1 MIHEPIPITAAATPG
16 SGEAEHDEQAAA
28 AALFAVRH
36 ARAPSRGPPPAAAA
50 SSGGEPPVAKSTS
63 PPPAADAPSE
73 APEGV
78 TLTEMVRALKRKL
91 IDVEGQR
98 QDVARRAEQLES
110 QLAMEKR
117 EVCARTGPWP
127 TRPHT
132 PRANVRRVAPPPQH
146 QRTTVKLSRLL
157 AKRSASDAAPAHE
170 AELQSLR
177 RAVANLRQQLEQ
189 RDSLGER
196 PPAKRPSDTDQ
207 HAAPAAP
214 AAPESEASPPPQQE
228 PTPMSVESQGAGS
241 ASMGK
246 RSLSADLPENAAPR
260 LQNVSAAGGA
270 ADVSPA
276 ADGAAGAGGVGGA
289 GGAGSGGGGAGGA
302 APPPSAV
309 PMVRSVSMS
318 MRTPHGYVE
327 GAICIEAPRRQR
339 VRTSTV
345 RDNCPTPPPPCSAL
359 LRPAPPCSSLLRA
372 PPASV
377 APRLRCAALRRP
389 TSSRRA
395 CPAPRR

>member
-1 MIHEPIPITAAATPG
+1 MIHEPITVAANPG
-16 SGEAEHDEQAAA
+16 IGEAEHDEQAAA

-63 PPPAADAPSE
+63 PPPAPDAPSE

-98 QDVARRAEQLES
+98 QGVARRAEQLER

-117 EVCARTGPWP
+117 E
-127 TRPHT
+127 
-132 PRANVRRVAPPPQH
+132 H
-146 QRTTVKLSRLL
+146 QRSTDKLSRLL
-157 AKRSASDAAPAHE
+157 AKRSASDVAPAHE

-196 PPAKRPSDTDQ
+196 PPAKRPSDTDE
-207 HAAPAAP
+207 HAAPVAP
-214 AAPESEASPPPQQE
+214 AAPESQTSPPPQQE
-228 PTPMSVESQGAGS
+228 LTPMSAESQGAGS
-241 ASMGK
+241 TSMGK
-246 RSLSADLPENAAPR
+246 RSLSADLPENAEPR

-270 ADVSPA
+270 AAASSA
-276 ADGAAGAGGVGGA
+276 ADGA
-289 GGAGSGGGGAGGA
+289 GA

-345 RDNCPTPPPPCSAL
+345 MPRSN
-359 LRPAPPCSSLLRA
+359 SS
-372 PPASV
+372 
-377 APRLRCAALRRP
+377 APRSGKLPGVPLHKSP
-389 TSSRRA
+389 TA
-395 CPAPRR
+395 PATLEDVGTQV